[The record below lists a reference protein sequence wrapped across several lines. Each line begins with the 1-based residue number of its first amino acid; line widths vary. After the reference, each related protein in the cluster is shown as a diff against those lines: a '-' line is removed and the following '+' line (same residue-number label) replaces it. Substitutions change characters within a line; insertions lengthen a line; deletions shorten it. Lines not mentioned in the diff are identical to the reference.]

1 MLEGKKIVLGV
12 TGGIASYKACDLTS
26 KLVQAGAEVK
36 VMMTNSAQEFVQP
49 LTFQALSRNPVY
61 IDTFTE
67 PNPERIAHIDIADWA
82 DACVIAPATANVLA
96 KLAHGLADDMVTTTM
111 LATTAP
117 VFIAPA
123 MNINMYNHP
132 AVQNNMEKLQEFGY
146 HFLDSTAGY
155 LACGWVGKG
164 RMAEPLDIV
173 QALKTF
179 FIEKDSFWSGKKVL
193 ITAGPTQEQL
203 DPVRYFTN
211 YSSGK
216 MGYAIAETAVE
227 KGADVTLVS
236 GPTSLKPPI
245 GVKLIKVHSAWEMLQ
260 ATKEAF
266 KTAEVTIK
274 SAAVADY
281 TPSITYAQKHKKKDD
296 QWVVELEPTIDIL
309 KTLGSMK
316 TDNQLLVGFAAESE
330 NVEHYAKA
338 KLVKKNLDLIV
349 ANDISAEGAG
359 FDGDTNII
367 SIYDRLDGE
376 RSYPL
381 ASKKQMAQHILTAI
395 KDFAKEPHNE

>member
-26 KLVQAGAEVK
+26 KMVQAGAEVK

-132 AVQNNMEKLQEFGY
+132 AVQSNMEKLQDFGY
-146 HFLDSTAGY
+146 HFLDATAGY

-173 QALKTF
+173 QALKAF
-179 FIEKDSFWSGKKVL
+179 FVEKDSYWSGKKVL

-216 MGYAIAETAVE
+216 MGYAIAETAME
-227 KGADVTLVS
+227 QGADVTLVS
-236 GPTSLKPPI
+236 GPTSLEPI
-245 GVKLIKVHSAWEMLQ
+245 VGVNLIKVNSAEEMLQ
-260 ATKEAF
+260 ATTEAF
-266 KTAEVTIK
+266 KTADVTIK

-281 TPSITYAQKHKKKDD
+281 TPSITYAQKHKKKED
-296 QWVVELEPTIDIL
+296 QWVIELEPTTDIL
-309 KTLGSMK
+309 KTLGTTK
-316 TDNQLLVGFAAESE
+316 TNDQLLVGFAAESE
-330 NVEHYAKA
+330 NIEHYAKA
-338 KLVKKNLDLIV
+338 KLAKKNLDLIV

-359 FDGDTNII
+359 FNGDTNII
-367 SIYDRLDGE
+367 SIYDRLGGE
-376 RSYPL
+376 QAYPL
-381 ASKKQMAQHILTAI
+381 GSKKEMAQHILSAI